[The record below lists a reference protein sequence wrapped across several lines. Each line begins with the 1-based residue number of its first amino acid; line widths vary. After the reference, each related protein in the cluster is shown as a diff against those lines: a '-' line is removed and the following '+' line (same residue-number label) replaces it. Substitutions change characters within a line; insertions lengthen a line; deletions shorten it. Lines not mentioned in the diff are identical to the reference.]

1 MKKERAVNR
10 HVYVCVCVVC
20 VYVQWPYIFA
30 WCQGRAL
37 TRVKIDVRP
46 YQPEGLFPEPVVI
59 SRIGNRHVSG
69 PLPLS
74 NSPFIQGSG
83 NFVRNDRRYPRLI
96 LRNENVKTNIQVS
109 MCNVKLCG
117 EANKNFP

>member
-1 MKKERAVNR
+1 M
-10 HVYVCVCVVC
+10 CVCGVC

-83 NFVRNDRRYPRLI
+83 NLVRNDRRYPRLI

-109 MCNVKLCG
+109 MCNVWRG
-117 EANKNFP
+117 E